1 MFELS
6 EARVPT
12 APRFAVEIERM
23 AAASEVAN
31 IPTVTKECNAI
42 DIAGVESAQ
51 RNSHVNLCMWVL

>member
-1 MFELS
+1 MELS

-12 APRFAVEIERM
+12 APRFAEETEKI
-23 AAASEVAN
+23 AAANDVAN

-51 RNSHVNLCMWVL
+51 I